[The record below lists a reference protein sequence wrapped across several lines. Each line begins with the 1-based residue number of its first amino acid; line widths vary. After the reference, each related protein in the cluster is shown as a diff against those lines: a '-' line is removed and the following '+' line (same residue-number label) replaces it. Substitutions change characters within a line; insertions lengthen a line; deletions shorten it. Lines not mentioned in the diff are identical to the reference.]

1 VKYPSLHILLLFLTA
16 TFAAGQ
22 SEELSFTIVRQE
34 TKSIVT
40 LKSIKK
46 FPCRN
51 YRMDTRDYE
60 NADTII
66 IVVRDFISPT
76 PCDGPR
82 DVAAEQFTLL
92 PPAKRFYLKL
102 WYKGKYDKWRIFQ
115 HDTAY
120 LVRPEGVTFST
131 YIETPKSSPAN

>member
-1 VKYPSLHILLLFLTA
+1 MIQPRFYYILWIAVFSQAILA
-16 TFAAGQ
+16 Q
-22 SEELSFTIVRQE
+22 DEELSFTLDRQE
-34 TKSIVT
+34 TKSVVT
-40 LKSIKK
+40 LHSIKK

-66 IVVRDFISPT
+66 IIIRDFIPPT

-82 DVAAEQFTLL
+82 DVAKEQFILQ
-92 PPAKRFYLKL
+92 PSAKRFYLKL

-115 HDTAY
+115 LDTAY
-120 LVRPEGVTFST
+120 LVRPEGVTFSSYT
-131 YIETPKSSPAN
+131 EPIK

>member
-1 VKYPSLHILLLFLTA
+1 MRHSSLHILLLVLTV
-16 TFAAGQ
+16 TFAAAQ
-22 SEELSFTIVRQE
+22 SEELSFTLIRQE

-76 PCDGPR
+76 PCDGTR

-131 YIETPKSSPAN
+131 YIETPMSSPAN

>member
-1 VKYPSLHILLLFLTA
+1 
-16 TFAAGQ
+16 
-22 SEELSFTIVRQE
+22 
-34 TKSIVT
+34 
-40 LKSIKK
+40 
-46 FPCRN
+46 
-51 YRMDTRDYE
+51 MDTRDYE

-76 PCDGPR
+76 PCNGPR

-120 LVRPEGVTFST
+120 FVKPEGVTFST
-131 YIETPKSSPAN
+131 YIETPKSAPAN

>member
-1 VKYPSLHILLLFLTA
+1 MKTCLKILFFLFFSLSLFA
-16 TFAAGQ
+16 Q
-22 SEELSFTIVRQE
+22 NEELSFTLERQDA
-34 TKSIVT
+34 KSIVT
-40 LKSIKK
+40 LQSVKK
-46 FPCRN
+46 FPCRS

-66 IVVRDFISPT
+66 IVVRDFIAPT

-82 DVAAEQFTLL
+82 DVAREQFVML

-120 LVRPEGVTFST
+120 LVRPEGVSFST
-131 YIETPKSSPAN
+131 YSEKLK